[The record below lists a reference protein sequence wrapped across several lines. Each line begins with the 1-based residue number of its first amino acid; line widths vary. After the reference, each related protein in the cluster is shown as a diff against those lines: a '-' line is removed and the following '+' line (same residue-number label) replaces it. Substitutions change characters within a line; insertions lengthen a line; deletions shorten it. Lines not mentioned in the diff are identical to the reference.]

1 MCPAPCKLRPVW
13 RELVLRATF
22 NSAALS
28 MYLLSVTLS
37 RLSENTVAALA
48 LSNLQTLSLQ
58 SSFQAGVVSP
68 EVGTTFIHVLQI
80 RILKFKSLFPG
91 VITQEWGLSA
101 A

>member
-1 MCPAPCKLRPVW
+1 MW

-48 LSNLQTLSLQ
+48 LSNSQALSLQ

-80 RILKFKSLFPG
+80 RILKF
-91 VITQEWGLSA
+91 
-101 A
+101 